1 MFFADLHIHSKYSR
15 ATGKDAD
22 LEHMALWARKK
33 GVTVVGTGDF
43 THPQWMKELREKLVP
58 AEPGLFRLRD
68 DLEREVQRQLNE
80 SGFEHAPAIATQA
93 DAATIT
99 RQATQPDL
107 LQGATRFL
115 LEVEISTIYK
125 KGDRTRKVHHC
136 VYAPDFEAADRIV
149 AKLARIGNL
158 ASDGRPILGLDSRN
172 LLEIVLDSS
181 PHSYLIP
188 AHIWTPWFAVL
199 GSKSGFDTI
208 DDCYGDLTQHI
219 FALETGLSSDPQM
232 NWRLSQLD
240 RYTLV
245 SNSDAHSPP
254 KIGREAS
261 GFQCD
266 LSYFAMK
273 QALETR
279 CGYAGTVEFFPEE
292 GKYHLDGHRTCG
304 IRLLPPESKQLHN
317 ICPTCGKELTIG
329 VMHRVD
335 DLADRAADFLPQE
348 LQPSARNLI
357 PLPEVISEIKGL
369 GESSKAVVAAYDQA
383 LAKVG
388 SELFILDQA
397 PVEELKRLGSPL
409 LAEAIGRMRSGRVIR
424 DAGYDGEYGVI
435 RVFQPGELANR
446 GMKSLLFEEPAEPVT
461 KTTRASSEVSG
472 ACTPSHT
479 QVQPFVENEA
489 TTAAADRPKD
499 VGSVTDQHG
508 LNAQSPAGPLPP
520 KLVDSSPQSVP
531 IDLRSLDADQR
542 LAAQH
547 TQGPLLIIAGP
558 GTGKTRTLTQRIVH
572 VVREHGVAPEQCLT
586 ITFSRR
592 AASELAERL
601 QAAVLKPNSPSFPVM
616 TFHALGLLIL
626 QEHSER
632 CGLTSSF
639 RIATD
644 DERSAALQA
653 ATELSIKQTTQLLR
667 NISHDKRTF
676 GLADLEGVAIACN
689 DSVRRCDSKEIRLY
703 RKLMCKHSWVDFD
716 DLILLPTK
724 LLTEHPE
731 IAAIYRARWPFV
743 SVDEFQDIDARQYDL
758 VRLLTSST
766 SNICVIGDPDQS
778 IYGFRGADPQIFKQ
792 FLSDYPTAASV
803 PLRKNYRSTS
813 TIVSAALQAI
823 RPSSLVTNRELQ
835 AVAAQTEFIDVQTCP
850 TVAAEAEFVVHTVE
864 RLLGGSTMF
873 SFDSGRVAHGEGE
886 AWSFRDFAVLSRT
899 DTQANAIAEALDRSG
914 IPYQHRSHRVLAEHP
929 AIQALQQ
936 QLTPSPKDAASV
948 ADLPLL
954 ERVKQAAD
962 AIWSDH
968 PEIATVL
975 PSLHAVAENCADD
988 VSRFVEQLALLTDV
1002 DLHDP
1007 RADRVS
1013 LLTLHASKGL
1023 EFGVVFL
1030 IGCDELNLPL
1040 RFSLQPL
1047 SERETAEERRL
1058 FFVGLTRAR
1067 RRLFLTY
1074 AEQRL
1079 WNGHVCQTGPSPFL
1093 KPIQNELLRR
1103 EKLEHRRP
1111 KQTPRKQLALFE

>member
-43 THPQWMKELREKLVP
+43 THPQWMKELRDKLVP

-68 DLEREVQRQLNE
+68 DLERDVQRQLNE
-80 SGFEHAPAIATQA
+80 SGFTHAPAISTQA
-93 DAATIT
+93 DVATIA
-99 RQATQPDL
+99 RQAAQPEL

-136 VYAPDFEAADRIV
+136 VYASDFEAADKII

-158 ASDGRPILGLDSRN
+158 ASDGRPILGLDSRH
-172 LLEIVLDSS
+172 LLEIVLESS
-181 PHSYLIP
+181 PHSFLIP

-208 DDCYGDLTQHI
+208 DDCYGDLTPHI

-273 QALETR
+273 HALETR

-304 IRLLPPESKQLHN
+304 VRLLPPESKQLN
-317 ICPTCGKELTIG
+317 NVCPTCGKELTIG

-335 DLADRAADFLPQE
+335 DLADRPDNFVPEEPQP
-348 LQPSARNLI
+348 QARNLV
-357 PLPEVISEIKGL
+357 PLPEVIGEIKGM
-369 GESSKAVVAAYDQA
+369 GESSKAVVAAYEQA

-397 PVEELKRLGSPL
+397 PVDDLKRLGSPI
-409 LAEAIGRMRSGRVIR
+409 LAEAIERMRLGRVIR

-435 RVFQPGELANR
+435 HVFQPGELANR
-446 GMKSLLFEEPAEPVT
+446 GMKSLLFEEPVEPETTQAVLPKKMGSGLRNLEIDGNKTLSAAE
-461 KTTRASSEVSG
+461 SSARQVRDFG
-472 ACTPSHT
+472 DPTPHNT
-479 QVQPFVENEA
+479 APFQADDDELA
-489 TTAAADRPKD
+489 GLDSDQRAAAK
-499 VGSVTDQHG
+499 H
-508 LNAQSPAGPLPP
+508 
-520 KLVDSSPQSVP
+520 VD
-531 IDLRSLDADQR
+531 
-542 LAAQH
+542 
-547 TQGPLLIIAGP
+547 GPLLIIAGP

-572 VVREHGVAPEQCLT
+572 VVRKHGVAPEQCLT

-592 AASELAERL
+592 AAGELAERL
-601 QAAVLKPNSPSFPVM
+601 QSAFTMPISGSFPVM

-626 QEHSER
+626 QEHTER
-632 CGLTSSF
+632 CGLAADF

-644 DERSAALQA
+644 DERLAALQA
-653 ATELSIKQTTQLLR
+653 ATNFSTKQATQLLR
-667 NISHDKRTF
+667 DISHDKRAF
-676 GLADLEGVAIACN
+676 GFADVERTALPEDAAIGITSLSAVPHDRPMRQCTPE
-689 DSVRRCDSKEIRLY
+689 DARLY
-703 RKLMCKHSWVDFD
+703 RQLMGEHSWVDFD
-716 DLILLPTK
+716 DLILLSTK

-731 IAAIYRARWPFV
+731 IAANYRERWPFV

-758 VRLLTSST
+758 VRLLTTST
-766 SNICVIGDPDQS
+766 SNLCVIGDPDQS

-792 FLSDYPTAASV
+792 FLGDYPTAASV
-803 PLRKNYRSTS
+803 ALRKNYRSTS
-813 TIVSAALQAI
+813 TIVTAALQAI

-850 TVAAEAEFVVHTVE
+850 TVAAEAEFVVHAIE

-873 SFDSGRVAHGEGE
+873 SFDSGRVAHGDGE

-899 DTQANAIAEALDRSG
+899 DTQADALAEALDRSG
-914 IPYQHRSHRVLAEHP
+914 IPYQRRSHGVLAEHP
-929 AIQALQQ
+929 AIQSLQQ
-936 QLTPSPKDAASV
+936 RLSQSAKDTASGS
-948 ADLPLL
+948 DLPLV
-954 ERVKQAAD
+954 ERMKQAAD

-975 PSLHAVAENCADD
+975 PSLHALAEDCADD
-988 VSRFVEQLALLTDV
+988 SQRFIEQLSLLTDV

-1030 IGCDELNLPL
+1030 IGCDDRYLPL
-1040 RFSLQPL
+1040 QFGPQPL
-1047 SERETAEERRL
+1047 SEREAAEERRL

-1067 RRLFLTY
+1067 RRLFLSY
-1074 AEQRL
+1074 AEQRT
-1079 WNGHVCQTGPSPFL
+1079 WQGQVCKLQPSPFL
-1093 KPIQNELLRR
+1093 KPIQDELLRR
-1103 EKLEHRRP
+1103 EKTEPRRP
-1111 KQTPRKQLALFE
+1111 KQTPQKQLALFD